1 MSSSITHKARAKI
14 NLALHVTGQR
24 EDGYHLLDSV
34 VVFADIGDRITVS
47 LNPNNDSHG
56 ASGYSLTMDGPE
68 AAQLSGEGDN
78 LVLQAARLIAPDD
91 AIQIALEK
99 NLPVSSGIGGGS
111 ADAAATLS
119 AISDLTGASLPSD
132 DAVLGLG
139 ADVPVCLSGEP
150 VRMRGIGEDLTP
162 LPVLPDL
169 AILLANPRVQVAT
182 PAIFKAL
189 KTKSN
194 PALPDFPASGFPN
207 ASSFS
212 DYLAQCR
219 NDLEPPAVALEPI
232 IKACLTA
239 LREYAPDTLIVR
251 MSGSGATCF
260 ALFDGLASAAETA
273 SRLAKAYPD
282 WWIKAGTISRASST

>member
-34 VVFADIGDRITVS
+34 VVFVDIGDRITVS
-47 LNPNNDSHG
+47 RKPPSGGSG
-56 ASGYSLTMDGPE
+56 ASNHSITVDGPE

-78 LVLQAARLIAPDD
+78 LVLQAARLITPDD

-189 KTKSN
+189 AKKSN
-194 PALPDFPASGFPN
+194 RALPDFPVGGFPN
-207 ASSFS
+207 ASSFG
-212 DYLAQCR
+212 DYLALCR

-232 IKACLTA
+232 IETCLTA
-239 LREYAPDTLIVR
+239 LEEYAQDALLVR

-260 ALFDGLASAAETA
+260 ALFEALALAEDAAN
-273 SRLAKAYPD
+273 RLANAHPD
-282 WWIKAGTISRASST
+282 WWIKPGTVSRANST